1 MRGAAAMTGSFVDLT
16 SDENGEEER
25 EREEGPRID
34 EVNDEQEEVVCEDE
48 DVAVDGDHDHEPAA
62 VSHEGDVVAL

>member
-34 EVNDEQEEVVCEDE
+34 EVNDEQE
-48 DVAVDGDHDHEPAA
+48 AA